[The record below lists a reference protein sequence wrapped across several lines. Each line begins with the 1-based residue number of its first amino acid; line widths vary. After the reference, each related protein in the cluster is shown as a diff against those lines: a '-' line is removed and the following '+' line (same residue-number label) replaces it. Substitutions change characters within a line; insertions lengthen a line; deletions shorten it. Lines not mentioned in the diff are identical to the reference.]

1 MLPGRFVTICT
12 EFTFAVADLPHR
24 PQAGRDHQDAQD
36 RPPEAGRTGSAAE
49 TGDSGDV
56 EDGHRGRHRGDRV
69 QVVNF
74 SSDAT
79 VQCVIVI
86 KNVKDAQKNGV

>member
-1 MLPGRFVTICT
+1 MMY
-12 EFTFAVADLPHR
+12 FAVADLAHR

-49 TGDSGDV
+49 TGDDGDV
-56 EDGHRGRHRGDRV
+56 EDGHRGRHGGDRV

-86 KNVKDAQKNGV
+86 KNVKDAQKMVNREQETTV